1 MSIETE
7 LKSLI
12 TPLVAG
18 GCFNTANLSSTVVLP
33 YVVFYEI
40 SGIPEQTIHGPAGIT
55 NHRYQVDVFARSP
68 EQAKA
73 LALGTIK
80 TAIED
85 STVLGGTLIFHMVGE
100 YNPSDR
106 TYQYITEYQIWAA

>member
-1 MSIETE
+1 MSVETE
-7 LKSLI
+7 LKTLI

-18 GCFNTANLSSTVVLP
+18 GCYNTANLSTTVTVP
-33 YVVFYEI
+33 YAVFYEI
-40 SGIPEQTIHGPAGIT
+40 SGIPEQTIHGYAGIT
-55 NHRYQVDVFARSP
+55 SHRYQVDVFARSP
-68 EQAKA
+68 EHAKA

-80 TAIED
+80 SAIEG
-85 STVLGGTLIFHMVGE
+85 SAVLGGTLVFHMVGE